1 MALGAAAK
9 TPQDSEGVFE
19 QGEVQ
24 FFSSTKG
31 YGRIKRAQG
40 TVFFG
45 AHDAVGP
52 GSHFEVGDKVQFVV
66 SKDHD
71 GRPKAILVKHVT

>member
-1 MALGAAAK
+1 MGAAAK
-9 TPQDSEGVFE
+9 TPAQGSEGVFE

-24 FFSSTKG
+24 FFSPLKG

-45 AHDAVGP
+45 VHDAVGTEP
-52 GSHFEVGDKVQFVV
+52 HFEVGDKVQFVV